1 MLHGLL
7 VRWNR
12 RRTPFKR
19 RPFFLAVALLA
30 LAVSSC
36 QFARA
41 QSKQPPTPQTQRGH
55 DLFLKSP
62 KGTPCA
68 TCHVMAGEGTAVGP
82 DLTNM
87 ASLATPRGLVAVIQ
101 TDSTTTVQA
110 IKTADGTFPG
120 VQKQKQGDESQIW
133 DLSQTPPVLRKLTSK
148 DIVSMAPDK
157 HWKHP
162 PATAEY
168 TSKELAD
175 IVGFLKWVSTGSTRE
190 IRVSDVE

>member
-7 VRWNR
+7 ARADR
-12 RRTPFKR
+12 RGMALKR
-19 RPFFLAVALLA
+19 QTFLFAFATLA
-30 LAVSSC
+30 FAASC
-36 QFARA
+36 QFAAA
-41 QSKQPPTPQTQRGH
+41 QTKQPPTAQTQRGH

-62 KGTPCA
+62 KGIACA